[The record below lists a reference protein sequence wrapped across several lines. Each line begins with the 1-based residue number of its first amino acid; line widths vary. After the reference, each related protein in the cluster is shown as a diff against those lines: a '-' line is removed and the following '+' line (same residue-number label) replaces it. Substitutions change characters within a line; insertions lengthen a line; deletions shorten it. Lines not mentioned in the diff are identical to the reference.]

1 MLAEQAKI
9 RRQEEGGKAYEASRY
24 KGVFHFIRY
33 MEQCREYQMDFGEA
47 NTLGGNE
54 NLVTITSIH
63 KSKGLEYPI
72 VFLAKTHKKFNLRD
86 TGGSLLFHPDYFIG
100 PDLVNIRQRTKEPTI
115 MKGMISR
122 QLVKDSLGEE
132 LRVLYVALTRAKEK
146 LIMTGVQ
153 GSRHQPGGKGPVSYV
168 DLLSARSY
176 RSGFSWLPE
185 IWRRVLL
192 KSIFSQRRM
201 WRFQAQKKFSHL
213 TETGG
218 Y

>member
-1 MLAEQAKI
+1 MTYGVLSLCRAMPQGAKRQGNLLMLAEQA
-9 RRQEEGGKAYEASRY
+9 KAYEASRY

-153 GSRHQPGGKGPVSYV
+153 GSRHQPRRQRAGLLCGSAERQVLSGVASHGCRKYGGES
-168 DLLSARSY
+168 
-176 RSGFSWLPE
+176 F
-185 IWRRVLL
+185 
-192 KSIFSQRRM
+192 
-201 WRFQAQKKFSHL
+201 
-213 TETGG
+213 
-218 Y
+218 